1 VNERTLADVLVAR
14 LTRVT
19 WGVLAL
25 YAVVV
30 IVAFAG
36 LSELA
41 LGRAVAQSADVIES
55 LLGLYADPEGERT
68 TVAPAMLADQL
79 TGVDNRFVITRTMP
93 GSGGRP
99 RVYYLTPDMPAKEIE
114 TLAPLA
120 SRDAVR
126 GEVLRAMSGRR
137 WQHRVLQRSAGE
149 FDLLVAASRG
159 PYALG
164 VAGVAIAAALL
175 LPMAVAVSRRRG
187 REAVRAALDPVERVR
202 TATAT
207 IGPTSLDRRIPVPTG
222 VAEVTQIADAINR
235 LVERVERSQ
244 AQLIAFTADA
254 SHELR
259 TPLTHLRAQAQWA
272 LDGERSADETRDAL
286 VAIMLETDRMHR
298 MVEGLLLLARGDNE
312 DLGARREP
320 FRPALV
326 AAEVAEVADGMA
338 AGRSVDVGLDA
349 ADDVVAIGDADH
361 TRQILLNL
369 VSNAIRHTPS
379 GRVTIGVRAE
389 NGRVRL
395 TVSDTG
401 IGIGPEHL
409 QRVFDRFYRVETSR
423 SREHGGAGLGLAIAR
438 MLAEVQGG
446 TLSCASREG
455 QGSEFWLDLPAT
467 VSPPGGA

>member
-1 VNERTLADVLVAR
+1 
-14 LTRVT
+14 
-19 WGVLAL
+19 
-25 YAVVV
+25 
-30 IVAFAG
+30 
-36 LSELA
+36 
-41 LGRAVAQSADVIES
+41 
-55 LLGLYADPEGERT
+55 
-68 TVAPAMLADQL
+68 
-79 TGVDNRFVITRTMP
+79 
-93 GSGGRP
+93 
-99 RVYYLTPDMPAKEIE
+99 
-114 TLAPLA
+114 
-120 SRDAVR
+120 
-126 GEVLRAMSGRR
+126 
-137 WQHRVLQRSAGE
+137 
-149 FDLLVAASRG
+149 
-159 PYALG
+159 
-164 VAGVAIAAALL
+164 
-175 LPMAVAVSRRRG
+175 
-187 REAVRAALDPVERVR
+187 VERVR

-235 LVERVERSQ
+235 LVERVERTQ